1 MPDPT
6 CPQVRTTSVG
16 GSVSSQAFSRALAI
30 TAIPAYG
37 VSPLTVQSFFEPWK
51 PMPRW
56 SKWTSPES
64 HSTLIVRI
72 PKAAE
77 ERPHES
83 AVK

>member
-37 VSPLTVQSFFEPWK
+37 VSPLTGQSFFEPWR
-51 PMPRW
+51 PMPTW
-56 SKWTSPES
+56 SKWTSPGS
-64 HSTLIVRI
+64 HGTLMVRM

-77 ERPHES
+77 ERPHRI
-83 AVK
+83 AMK